1 MRIQS
6 ISPAR
11 QKLIDNKNISPLQ
24 VGESVY
30 VAKSALG
37 YSGKQAHGEKAC
49 TIKAL
54 NPLTV
59 VVDEYAGQNGNSYK
73 INRTDIVARNIRQI
87 GANPFEKR
95 SDHIRMTA
103 FTLESILFALD
114 IIGEKTETHE
124 SIGARYKV
132 QGMPVPE
139 CNWNPYVYDKEG
151 KKNYYQRDFV
161 WTVQDKQLLI
171 ESIYQGI
178 DCGKILIRKRGL
190 SELEKL
196 ASKGETE
203 LYFHD
208 IVDGKQRLNAIRSF
222 LQGEFADMHGNYYG
236 DLSEQAQRKLTGHQL
251 FSYAEMPEDT
261 KDEDVIY
268 QFLKLNFAG
277 VPQSKEHIEYVKEI
291 HKKM

>member
-1 MRIQS
+1 MRIKS
-6 ISPAR
+6 ITPAR
-11 QKLIDNKNISPLQ
+11 QKLIDNKEKSRLE

-30 VAKSALG
+30 VKKSALG
-37 YSGKQAHGEKAC
+37 YEGKSAKGEYLC
-49 TIKAL
+49 TIEDL

-59 VVDEYAGQNGNSYK
+59 SIDEYGLGKNAYK
-73 INRTDIVARNIRQI
+73 IKRTDIVSRNIRAI
-87 GANPFEKR
+87 GANPFETR
-95 SDHIRMTA
+95 HDHIRMVA
-103 FTLESILFALD
+103 YTLESILFGLD
-114 IIGEKTETHE
+114 IMGEKTETHE
-124 SIGARYKV
+124 AVGARYKV
-132 QGMPVPE
+132 QGIPVPE

-178 DCGKILIRKRGL
+178 DCGKILVRKRGF
-190 SELEKL
+190 SELEAMAK
-196 ASKGETE
+196 KGEIE

-208 IVDGKQRLNAIRSF
+208 IVDGKQRLNAIRGF
-222 LQGEFADMHGNYYG
+222 LMGEFADMHGNYFG
-236 DLSEQAQRKLTGHQL
+236 DLSYQAQHKLTDNQL
-251 FSYAEMPEDT
+251 FSYAEMPENS